1 MSGSHSFPNPRSLR
15 VLCTDLVEVDDRLP
29 EPIVHLVEVPHTHF
43 TEVTGMVL
51 VHVCTVVVL
60 ATGKTTTTWML
71 PVLADTT
78 VTGRDVAATVV
89 KMLVLLLRYDRSI
102 VRGERRDW
110 FAGAADDWWTYCLR
124 VFVALVGIAM
134 VLTVQC

>member
-1 MSGSHSFPNPRSLR
+1 VS
-15 VLCTDLVEVDDRLP
+15 CTDLIEVDDRLP

-89 KMLVLLLRYDRSI
+89 KMLVCCLGVTVRSCAANAATGSLGLRMT
-102 VRGERRDW
+102 GERTACGFSSLW
-110 FAGAADDWWTYCLR
+110 
-124 VFVALVGIAM
+124 
-134 VLTVQC
+134 